1 MTRVFILAVV
11 LCIASAIQATE
22 SLLHSFQHLTLS
34 TEYYCEGAGFGDV
47 PHDPNLPHLCWYASE
62 PEVAADKTTAIV
74 LLSKS

>member
-22 SLLHSFQHLTLS
+22 SLLHPFQRLTLS
-34 TEYYCEGAGFGDV
+34 NEYYCEGLGFGDV
-47 PHDPNLPHLCWYASE
+47 PHDPNLPHLFWYAPE